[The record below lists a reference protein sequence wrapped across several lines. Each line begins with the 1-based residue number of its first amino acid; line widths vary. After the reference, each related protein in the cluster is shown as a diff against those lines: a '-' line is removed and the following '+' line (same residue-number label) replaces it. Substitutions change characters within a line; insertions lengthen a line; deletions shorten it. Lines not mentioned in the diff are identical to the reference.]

1 MYKDDTLAN
10 VSHIVYI
17 IICVYIY
24 IYNYTYLV
32 GNILG
37 GIHGKPRDFVG
48 CLNPPTFHR
57 SQLA

>member
-10 VSHIVYI
+10 VSRIVYI
-17 IICVYIY
+17 ILYIY
-24 IYNYTYLV
+24 IYMYLV
-32 GNILG
+32 GSILG
-37 GIHGKPRDFVG
+37 GTHGKPRDFVG